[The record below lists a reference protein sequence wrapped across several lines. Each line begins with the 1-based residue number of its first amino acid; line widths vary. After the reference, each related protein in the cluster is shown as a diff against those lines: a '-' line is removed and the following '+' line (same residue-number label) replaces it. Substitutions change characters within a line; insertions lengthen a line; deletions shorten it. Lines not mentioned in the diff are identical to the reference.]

1 MNTTDLLI
9 AELTEEAAITRRV
22 LERVPEEKL
31 SWTPHPKSMSLGQ
44 LALHVAVIPG
54 SLAEFLSELTRETPS
69 FSFPEVN
76 SPLSEILLA
85 LNKSEATALAKL
97 SAWGKDDLMAEWK
110 LTQGTETIIKAPR
123 IKMVRSL
130 MFNHWYHH
138 RGQLVVYLRL
148 LGVPVPSVYGPSAD
162 EFISGESRYNGKH

>member
-1 MNTTDLLI
+1 MDQTDLL
-9 AELTEEAAITRRV
+9 ATELTDEAAITRRV

-31 SWTPHPKSMSLGQ
+31 SWRPHPKSMSLGQ
-44 LALHVAVIPG
+44 LALHVAGIPG
-54 SLAEFLSELTRETPS
+54 GLAEFLSEPTQEIPT
-69 FSFPEVN
+69 FSFPEPT
-76 SPLSEILLA
+76 SLSEILIA
-85 LNKSEATALAKL
+85 FDKSEATALSKL
-97 SAWGKDDLMAEWK
+97 SGWGRDDLMAQWK
-110 LTQGTETIIKAPR
+110 LTQGIETIITTPR

-162 EFISGESRYNGKH
+162 EASFGMPR